1 VSDLFSALIFA
12 FAGYHAVE
20 SLKHIVGLILM
31 IAHKDKA
38 AAWWHREVIE
48 NG

>member
-1 VSDLFSALIFA
+1 VFDLLSVMAFA

-38 AAWWHREVIE
+38 ATWWHREVIE
-48 NG
+48 